1 MKPIIDISSYQ
12 SPAKLNYQKI
22 ASQVSGVI
30 LRVAYGSRPDTK
42 FEEHYAKFS
51 ALGVPIGAYHYICE
65 YVSADAQVNALAQ
78 MQGKRLDLGFW
89 VDVEVEPNAE
99 KLTSAMVLHYIGLL
113 NSRGIDWEGIYTS
126 QWMWKQIFGQSNPI
140 TNKKWWVADY
150 TWYSRNVRKSPLL
163 PYGVN
168 NAWLWQY
175 TSSGRL
181 DGYGDVL
188 DVNDFMGTVAQY
200 QEWIH
205 RDGEPVAPDPMDPLY
220 RAKVTATIGLKI
232 RSGAGLNYPQVGSLS
247 FGQEVSIYEERNG
260 WLRVD
265 PHRQWWSSGEWLE
278 RIPDGD
284 VYLPTIYFGA
294 LYGQRDPRWI
304 REPLGTKSTIG
315 AHGCLMTC
323 AAIVAESNPHELNRW
338 LTANGGYQDGNLFL
352 WAKLEEFEPTLRF
365 EGFTYN
371 PTDNDIKA
379 KLTAGIMPILLV
391 DFDERTPMQEMH
403 WVVAIGID
411 TEGYVIIHDPWTDD
425 IIRLR
430 DRYKKPLL
438 RFGSYLRTK

>member
-12 SPAKLNYQKI
+12 SPAKINYQKI

-30 LRVAYGSRPDTK
+30 LRAAYGNRPDTK

-65 YVSADAQVNALAQ
+65 YVSAETQVNALAQ
-78 MQGKRLDLGFW
+78 MQGKRLGLGFW
-89 VDVEVEPNAE
+89 VDVEIEPNAE
-99 KLTSAMVLHYIGLL
+99 KLTSAMVLRYIGVL
-113 NSRGIDWEGIYTS
+113 NSRGIDWEGVYTS

-168 NAWLWQY
+168 KAWIWQY

-188 DVNDFMGTVAQY
+188 DVNDFMGTEAQY

-205 RDGEPVAPDPMDPLY
+205 RDGEPVDPDPIDPLY
-220 RAKVTATIGLKI
+220 RAKVIATIGLKI
-232 RSGAGLNYPQVGSLS
+232 RSGAGLNYPQVGSLKY
-247 FGQEVSIYEERNG
+247 GDEVSVYEERNG

-278 RIPDGD
+278 RIPD
-284 VYLPTIYFGA
+284 VYPSTMFYGA

-323 AAIVAESNPHELNRW
+323 AAIVAGTNPHELNQW

-352 WAKLEEFEPTLRF
+352 WAKLEEYDPTLKF
-365 EGFTYN
+365 ENFTWQ
-371 PTDNDIKA
+371 PTDDTIKA

-391 DFDERTPMQEMH
+391 DFDERTPMQDMH

-411 TEGYVIIHDPWTDD
+411 TECYVIIHDPWTND
-425 IIRLR
+425 ILRLR

-438 RFGSYLRTK
+438 RFGSYRRQS